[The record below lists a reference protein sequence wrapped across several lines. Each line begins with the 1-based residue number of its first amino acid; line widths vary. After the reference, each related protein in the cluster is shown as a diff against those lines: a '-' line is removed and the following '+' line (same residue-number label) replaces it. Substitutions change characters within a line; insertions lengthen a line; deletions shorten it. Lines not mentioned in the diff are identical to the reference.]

1 MIILFKDKDLDNKY
15 LKLPPMHISK
25 LIIMTMT
32 KINEVIINAVIA
44 IRLGQSALDLQVRPQ

>member
-1 MIILFKDKDLDNKY
+1 
-15 LKLPPMHISK
+15 MHISK
-25 LIIMTMT
+25 LIFITMT